1 MPLVTTS
8 SEILLALPP
17 SADAPRLARRALHE
31 RGLGEDM
38 DHAVTLLVTE
48 IVTNAVRHAEL
59 GSGDRITFFASL
71 TPDHVRVE
79 IHDPGSGFNPTAGHE
94 GRGFGLRL
102 VDKLSSRWGV
112 DCAKGCRVWF
122 EVDQRRRRFERG

>member
-1 MPLVTTS
+1 L
-8 SEILLALPP
+8 
-17 SADAPRLARRALHE
+17 RE

-38 DHAVTLLVTE
+38 DHTVTLLVTE

-71 TPDHVRVE
+71 APDHVRVE
-79 IHDPGSGFNPTAGHE
+79 IHDPGSGFDPAAGQE

-102 VDKLSSRWGV
+102 VDKLSNRWGV
-112 DCAKGCRVWF
+112 DCRKGCRVWF
-122 EVDQRRRRFERG
+122 EVDQRPRRFERS